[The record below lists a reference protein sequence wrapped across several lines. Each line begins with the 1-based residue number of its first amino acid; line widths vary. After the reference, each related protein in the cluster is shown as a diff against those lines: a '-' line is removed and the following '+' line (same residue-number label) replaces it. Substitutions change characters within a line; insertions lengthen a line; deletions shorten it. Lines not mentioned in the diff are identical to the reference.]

1 LRSDDGNEVGV
12 KPRLAYPLMSHHA
25 RLKYFLPHQL
35 YDNKKKTSP
44 FPADAAECTS
54 HGVPANMANNNDL
67 LKWVTSDVD
76 FYELLGVT
84 FETCSESEL
93 RRAYR
98 KTALK
103 YHPDKVGKDFDPAK
117 YELFQAAND
126 LLSDPELKAKYDNH
140 RNAKLAKQ
148 RANELFEGKRRQM
161 KEELEARERG
171 GIPTAGS
178 KRPREDDPQ
187 QQELRRLAEEG
198 KKRRAARAS
207 MMSESLRAQA
217 SSPAPTPASPPAE
230 KKPAPAPEQTAQ
242 EEEDEIERL
251 ERKIREAEEA
261 KARRKAE
268 KKARKSGIFIPADSP
283 SVGEGT
289 KSKEKSTEQDKAT
302 PTKRSD
308 IFRGLKADEKSSA
321 SPKFS
326 LSPHAPKTNDFAATM
341 ERLKAAE
348 KQRMEEE
355 IRKKESEMA

>member
-1 LRSDDGNEVGV
+1 
-12 KPRLAYPLMSHHA
+12 M
-25 RLKYFLPHQL
+25 
-35 YDNKKKTSP
+35 T
-44 FPADAAECTS
+44 
-54 HGVPANMANNNDL
+54 NNDDL

-76 FYELLGVT
+76 FYELLGIT

-126 LLSDPELKAKYDNH
+126 VLSNPELKAKYDNH
-140 RNAKLAKQ
+140 RNAKLARQ

-198 KKRRAARAS
+198 RKRRAARAS
-207 MMSESLRAQA
+207 MMGESLRAQT
-217 SSPAPTPASPPAE
+217 SSPVPVTPPSDM
-230 KKPAPAPEQTAQ
+230 KPAAAPEEKPQEQ

-268 KKARKSGIFIPADSP
+268 KKARKSGISVPTDSP
-283 SVGEGT
+283 SVGEST
-289 KSKEKSTEQDKAT
+289 KAREKPTEQDKAT
-302 PTKRSD
+302 PTKRPD
-308 IFRGLKADEKSSA
+308 IFKGLKADEKSSA

-326 LSPHAPKTNDFAATM
+326 FSPHTPKTNDFAATM

-348 KQRMEEE
+348 KERMEEE
-355 IRKKESEMA
+355 IRRKESEMA